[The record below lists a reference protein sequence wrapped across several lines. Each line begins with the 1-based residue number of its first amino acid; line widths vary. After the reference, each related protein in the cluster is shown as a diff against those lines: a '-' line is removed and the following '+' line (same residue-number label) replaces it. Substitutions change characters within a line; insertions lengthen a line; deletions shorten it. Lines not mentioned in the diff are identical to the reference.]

1 MNMQQ
6 RSALEGPCNIIEG
19 FGEYYCSQQ
28 ELETMAELFANL
40 TAHGDLRRALVA
52 ECLIWKYSTAR
63 FHIGPDVTFQGP
75 VT

>member
-28 ELETMAELFANL
+28 ELETMAELRCGGHWSLNASF
-40 TAHGDLRRALVA
+40 GSIQR
-52 ECLIWKYSTAR
+52 
-63 FHIGPDVTFQGP
+63 PDFILAQTSLFRGL
-75 VT
+75 